1 MNENNNEK
9 SIEKSGG
16 SVDHDAFKNLAGNLL
31 KNEKSM
37 GSLMNLAT
45 TFLKNDSLLNSIE
58 SNGSLKNPKNPVSID
73 VEEQEDKVTSLIKMH
88 ESLAKQISSF
98 SQKLDTI
105 AKEISELTKEWQSLK
120 EHNPKLFK
128 KSKKS
133 S

>member
-1 MNENNNEK
+1 MNEKNDEKIGVSVENE
-9 SIEKSGG
+9 
-16 SVDHDAFKNLAGNLL
+16 AFKNLAGSLL

-45 TFLKNDSLLNSIE
+45 TLLKNDSLLNSIE
-58 SNGSLKNPKNPVSID
+58 SNGSLKNPKNPVSSD

-88 ESLAKQISSF
+88 ESLANQISSF

-105 AKEISELTKEWQSLK
+105 ANEISELKKEWHSLK
-120 EHNPKLFK
+120 EHNSKLFK

>member
-1 MNENNNEK
+1 MNEKNDEK
-9 SIEKSGG
+9 SVEKIGV
-16 SVDHDAFKNLAGNLL
+16 SVDNEAFQNLAGSIL
-31 KNEKSM
+31 KNEKSI

-45 TFLKNDSLLNSIE
+45 TFLKNDSLLKSIE
-58 SNGSLKNPKNPVSID
+58 SNGIIKNPKNPGSID
-73 VEEQEDKVTSLIKMH
+73 VEEQEDNVTTIIKMH

-98 SQKLDTI
+98 SQKLDII
-105 AKEISELTKEWQSLK
+105 ANEISELKKEWQSLK